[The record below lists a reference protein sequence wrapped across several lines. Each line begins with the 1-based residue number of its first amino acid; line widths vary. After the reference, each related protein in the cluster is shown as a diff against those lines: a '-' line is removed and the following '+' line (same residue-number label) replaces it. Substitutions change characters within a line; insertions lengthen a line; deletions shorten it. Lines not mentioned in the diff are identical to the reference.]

1 MNNETVSNK
10 SSSSERKQPD
20 SAYSSHQFISDKKFL
35 ESAREVHIRAS
46 AVGTRRDVR
55 EVLAMAGTGTI
66 RCHVMPRPLAH
77 VNEVLD
83 ELRHGLVSGRIVL
96 TFS

>member
-1 MNNETVSNK
+1 
-10 SSSSERKQPD
+10 
-20 SAYSSHQFISDKKFL
+20 
-35 ESAREVHIRAS
+35 
-46 AVGTRRDVR
+46 VGTRRDVR